1 MEIEIRTPQTID
13 EWQAYYDLRYEV
25 LRKPWNQPK
34 GSERDDRENL
44 GLHYALFKEGVIIG
58 VLRADINNSENSA
71 QFRFMAIHPSFQG
84 LKLGEQLITCAENDM
99 IQQDIHEIFLHARE
113 KAVNF
118 YTRLGYTITEKSH
131 LLYNDIQHFKMIKQL
146 FNAM

>member
-34 GSERDDRENL
+34 GSERDDKEHL
-44 GLHYALFKEGVIIG
+44 GIHYALFKKGAIIG
-58 VLRADINNSENSA
+58 VLRADVNEVDSLA
-71 QFRFMAIHPSFQG
+71 QLRFMAIHPNFQG
-84 LKLGEQLITCAENDM
+84 LKLGVRLIMQAEKDLIAQGINK
-99 IQQDIHEIFLHARE
+99 IFLHARE

-118 YTRLGYTITEKSH
+118 YTKLGYATIEKSH
-131 LLYNDIQHFKMIKQL
+131 LLYNEIQHFKMSKSL
-146 FNAM
+146 F